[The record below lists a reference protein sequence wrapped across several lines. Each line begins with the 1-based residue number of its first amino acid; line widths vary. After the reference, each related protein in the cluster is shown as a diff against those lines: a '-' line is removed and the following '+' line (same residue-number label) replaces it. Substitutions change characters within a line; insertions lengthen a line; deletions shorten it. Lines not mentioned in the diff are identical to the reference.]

1 MYFTLKEFG
10 PSTRHGGAARFLG
23 RFPRDDLIYFVA
35 YGGSQRLQ
43 VAKHQRSRQIHQRV
57 FGDALGKRQRVPS
70 RKEGKAHHC
79 WRDYTLSV
87 NNKDGTYTDID
98 RKKA

>member
-57 FGDALGKRQRVPS
+57 LGDALGKRQR
-70 RKEGKAHHC
+70 
-79 WRDYTLSV
+79 DYTLSV
-87 NNKDGTYTDID
+87 KNKDGTYTDIG
-98 RKKA
+98 ANTWI

>member
-57 FGDALGKRQRVPS
+57 LGDAPDLERNSMVVTFLVEDDRS
-70 RKEGKAHHC
+70 RWTSGFH
-79 WRDYTLSV
+79 
-87 NNKDGTYTDID
+87 G
-98 RKKA
+98 